1 VADWR
6 GDAMMRERAGASRTA
21 TWQVADGFQL
31 DAFLGRALVARLA
44 TRGQAGPTVRP
55 IWYLWEDQRFWWLT
69 GSWSKLERVLSQ
81 DSRVALVVDSCDLNS
96 GEILQV
102 NARGSARLEPFD
114 ADRARRWGARYLGSD
129 ERHWGRFRTGVFD
142 NPSSRF
148 IVLDPGLLTARDLSF

>member
-1 VADWR
+1 
-6 GDAMMRERAGASRTA
+6 
-21 TWQVADGFQL
+21 VADGFQL

-44 TRGQAGPTVRP
+44 PGGQAGPTVRP
-55 IWYLWEDQRFWWLT
+55 IWYLCEVQRFWWLT
-69 GSWSKLERVLSQ
+69 GAWSNLERVLNQ
-81 DSRVALVVDSCDLNS
+81 NSRVALVVDGCELNS

-142 NPSSRF
+142 NPTSRF
-148 IVLDPGLLTARDLSF
+148 VVPDPNMVTARDLSF